1 MLTRWAIALQ
11 NCDFIV
17 KHISGKL
24 NIIPDRLS
32 RLFGD
37 VNPKLAVNESLASIC
52 RNVQNDKPYHS
63 ARPRNFEI
71 STQSFNQLEPVLNDC
86 ELFASAVTVFP
97 LIDPEAFVKLQ
108 NY

>member
-1 MLTRWAIALQ
+1 MFPVGAIFVPFPLKTGTNMLHPLPPQ
-11 NCDFIV
+11 
-17 KHISGKL
+17 SL
-24 NIIPDRLS
+24 NLS
-32 RLFGD
+32 FGD